1 MNNNYYLEAKPKLI
15 EATTPLAIFVFICG
29 LIASQRFSLDGLNVF
44 ICILPYAFFFQY
56 FLSKKF
62 DIALSLIV
70 ISLFLVCDNGGGA
83 YTETPAIIRYMI
95 FISGLLMLGYLSRP
109 KIGQRKLL
117 FLIILAVVL
126 LMTTLSSQMLI
137 FDRATFQRD
146 ILAFIILSLVL
157 ISRSEA
163 QLSLPLLFATS
174 FGFLIGEL
182 VNINLFFNY
191 SNDYMNYNTL
201 KGFIVFP
208 FLYVAFIKKKPL
220 FAIILFFLTIPI
232 LINYGSRLLIGTFAL
247 LLLLAFV
254 VDKFKHLRAILLLTI
269 LVSIMIVVINNYD
282 LPFFESD
289 ASKYKAVMLFL
300 NLINVIGSIDILS
313 ALKSLDIVRFTENQ
327 LFFSRP
333 MFEVIFGSGLG
344 SGIVDT
350 QGLLGFVEY
359 NDTAYSV
366 EELNNSVYFGLHDY
380 WTDLGLRFGLITA
393 VYILY
398 LVSIK
403 QMLIGR
409 SVCGILFALL
419 LLNTFFATSGL
430 IFTALIIKFYP
441 IGLHSM
447 QSIKE
452 RVANGVS
459 SL

>member
-366 EELNNSVYFGLHDY
+366 EE
-380 WTDLGLRFGLITA
+380 
-393 VYILY
+393 
-398 LVSIK
+398 
-403 QMLIGR
+403 
-409 SVCGILFALL
+409 C
-419 LLNTFFATSGL
+419 
-430 IFTALIIKFYP
+430 
-441 IGLHSM
+441 
-447 QSIKE
+447 
-452 RVANGVS
+452 
-459 SL
+459 